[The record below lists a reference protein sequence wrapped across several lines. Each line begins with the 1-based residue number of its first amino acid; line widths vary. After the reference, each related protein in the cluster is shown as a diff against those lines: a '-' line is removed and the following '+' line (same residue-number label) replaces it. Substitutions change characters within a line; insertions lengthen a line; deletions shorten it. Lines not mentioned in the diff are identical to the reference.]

1 MAKLRSET
9 LKLVNSATNN
19 IKNNYNYFSTLSGSK
34 TLVTLA
40 SFKEGREIIKLL
52 LPKKV
57 PISIFSFHI
66 PLAKINNERPAEVD
80 KAMEYWKNYY
90 SNMKAKLGRST
101 ETNTE
106 TDTTSRK
113 DTEDKN
119 ASNDVFEN
127 KITYRSSEEES
138 VSSEKCEMM
147 ATNENVLTVLIEE
160 SSYDLFKLL
169 FNRILFDSKKLGPGC
184 LSALTDAL
192 VFLQEEGNSGK
203 LNKV

>member
-1 MAKLRSET
+1 M
-9 LKLVNSATNN
+9 
-19 IKNNYNYFSTLSGSK
+19 
-34 TLVTLA
+34 LA

-66 PLAKINNERPAEVD
+66 PLAKINNERPEEVN
-80 KAMEYWKNYY
+80 KAIEYWKGYY
-90 SNMKAKLGRST
+90 SKMKDKLGC
-101 ETNTE
+101 NTE
-106 TDTTSRK
+106 TGTASLKVT
-113 DTEDKN
+113 KN
-119 ASNDVFEN
+119 KNESNDVFKD
-127 KITYRSSEEES
+127 KIIYRSSEEGC

-203 LNKV
+203 LNKVCKIN